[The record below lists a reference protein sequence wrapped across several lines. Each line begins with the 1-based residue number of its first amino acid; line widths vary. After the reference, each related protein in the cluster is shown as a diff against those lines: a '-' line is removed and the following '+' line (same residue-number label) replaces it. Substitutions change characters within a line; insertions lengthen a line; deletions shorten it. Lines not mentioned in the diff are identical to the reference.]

1 MKENDAGRKRLEVY
15 HDDKDNQIFV
25 KVNQGYVNK
34 IKLL

>member
-1 MKENDAGRKRLEVY
+1 MKEIDKRRKSFEVY
-15 HDDKDNQIFV
+15 HDDKGYQIFV